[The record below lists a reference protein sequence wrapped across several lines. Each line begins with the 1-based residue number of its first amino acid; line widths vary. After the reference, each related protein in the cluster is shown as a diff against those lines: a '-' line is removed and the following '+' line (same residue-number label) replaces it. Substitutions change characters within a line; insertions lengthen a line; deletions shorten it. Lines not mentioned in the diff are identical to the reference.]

1 VVVDSSLLCLCTD
14 RRVLVGEVA
23 VKSSRSQLE
32 QALEASHAGAR
43 VQKAASPP
51 LVPNPESV
59 RLKGGTLR
67 NSEPKT
73 TLERGHMRIS
83 TRNQEATDAHL
94 NMDNP

>member
-1 VVVDSSLLCLCTD
+1 VVLGSSLLWLCTS
-14 RRVLVGEVA
+14 RRVLLGEVA

-43 VQKAASPP
+43 VKKGASPP

-59 RLKGGTLR
+59 RLEGDTLR

-73 TLERGHMRIS
+73 APERGHMPIS
-83 TRNQEATDAHL
+83 TRNQETTDAHL